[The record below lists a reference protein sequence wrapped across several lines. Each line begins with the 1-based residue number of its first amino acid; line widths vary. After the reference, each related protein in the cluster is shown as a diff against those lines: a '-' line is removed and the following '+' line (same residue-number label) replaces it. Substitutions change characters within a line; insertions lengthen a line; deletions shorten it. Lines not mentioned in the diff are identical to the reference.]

1 MRPSPSTCRAAPRR
15 GARCLAS
22 RAAAAASY
30 FVCTTLPRSAR
41 LITLAA
47 ALGFVLAWTM
57 PSQAQAQAQ
66 APGAAHAAPP
76 VIVATS
82 TEADDNVTLNVI
94 GNGVAQ
100 QSVTLYPAV
109 AGEVAQV
116 NFRTGERV
124 KAGQILFRLVDRSQ
138 KLAADLAAARVD
150 AAQALARRYEG
161 TRGTGAVPES
171 VVDEARAALR
181 AAQIEREQ
189 ALEDVADRAIR
200 APFDGVMGLTQVEVG
215 DRVTTDTALVTL
227 DDRRA
232 LRLDFE
238 VPEAYLSRV
247 AARQPLTAI
256 NPAYPQ
262 RTFDGAITEVDT
274 RVDPTT
280 RNVRVRATLPN
291 ADDLL
296 RSGMSFQVQL
306 QLSGQTYV
314 SVPELALQWGR
325 DGSFVW
331 AVREGQSV
339 QVAARPVRRTAG
351 RVLIDSEL
359 KAGETVVVE
368 GVQRLRAGRPV
379 RVIGSGS

>member
-1 MRPSPSTCRAAPRR
+1 
-15 GARCLAS
+15 
-22 RAAAAASY
+22 
-30 FVCTTLPRSAR
+30 
-41 LITLAA
+41 
-47 ALGFVLAWTM
+47 M
-57 PSQAQAQAQ
+57 PSQAQ
-66 APGAAHAAPP
+66 APGAAPAAPP

-116 NFRTGERV
+116 NFRTGQRV

-256 NPAYPQ
+256 SPAYPQ

-331 AVREGQSV
+331 AVREGQAV
-339 QVAARPVRRTAG
+339 QVAARPVRRNAG
-351 RVLIDSEL
+351 HVLIDSEL

>member
-1 MRPSPSTCRAAPRR
+1 
-15 GARCLAS
+15 
-22 RAAAAASY
+22 
-30 FVCTTLPRSAR
+30 
-41 LITLAA
+41 
-47 ALGFVLAWTM
+47 
-57 PSQAQAQAQ
+57 
-66 APGAAHAAPP
+66 

-82 TEADDNVTLNVI
+82 TEGSDNVALNVI
-94 GNGVAQ
+94 GSGVAR

-116 NFRTGERV
+116 NFRTGQNV
-124 KAGQILFRLVDRSQ
+124 KAGQVLFRLTDRSA

-171 VVDEARAALR
+171 VVDEARATLR

-189 ALEDVADRAIR
+189 ALEAVADRVVR
-200 APFDGVMGLTQVEVG
+200 APFDGVMGLANVEVG

-247 AARQPLTAI
+247 AARQPLSAI
-256 NPAYPQ
+256 NPAYPD
-262 RTFDGAITEVDT
+262 RTFDGEITEVDS
-274 RVDPTT
+274 RVDPVT

-291 ADDLL
+291 SDDVL

-306 QLSGQTYV
+306 QLPGQTYV

-331 AVREGQSV
+331 AVREGNSV
-339 QVAARPVRRTAG
+339 QVMARPVRRTAG

-359 KAGETVVVE
+359 KVGETVVVE
-368 GVQRLRAGRPV
+368 GVQRLRADRPV
-379 RVIGSGS
+379 RVIGNGS